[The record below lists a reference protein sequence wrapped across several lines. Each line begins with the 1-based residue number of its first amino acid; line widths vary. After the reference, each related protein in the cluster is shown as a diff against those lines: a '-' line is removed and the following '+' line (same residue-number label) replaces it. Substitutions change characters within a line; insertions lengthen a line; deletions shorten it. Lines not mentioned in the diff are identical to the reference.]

1 MVLENKLGIS
11 DGVELAR
18 VEERLSKQRA
28 VELFDSGVLASLEP
42 GTYESLAKIHECL
55 FSDV

>member
-1 MVLENKLGIS
+1 MVPENKLGIS
-11 DGVELAR
+11 EGTELAR
-18 VEERLSKQRA
+18 AEERLGKQRA

-42 GTYESLAKIHECL
+42 GTYESLAKIHECF